1 MWSRPLSS
9 TTERFRESGQ
19 AIVIF
24 SISIVVLLVFA
35 AAAFDVGQSMI
46 DRRHQQNASDAAA
59 LAGAR
64 YLPDD
69 PNCPTTPSPGNCP
82 KAVHAALQT
91 ALDNGFGDGT
101 SNGTTVNGATVS
113 VSIPPNSTSQ
123 FSGLAGYIQVSIWSS
138 RPSIFAGQLLPSA
151 WKVAAMAVAKNGA
164 DVPAPY
170 SFLALNKTACP
181 SVLISGKGSV
191 TAGGSIQVNSSC
203 ANALQTTGN
212 AVIDVTSPTGEI
224 NVVGGWSY
232 GGNYTV
238 DPTPTTSAPWQP
250 DPLAD
255 LPPPPLP
262 PAPQPITQVP
272 SGSGTIPPGCP
283 GGANAATADAPRVC
297 QFQGNAYIG
306 TTWRVSPGY
315 YPGGLSFKTGTFF
328 FEPGIYYLGGGG
340 LDTNGSGATIYSVAT
355 GGTAPPPNDGGIMLY
370 NTEDSVYHDQCA
382 GIGTF
387 PAGVT
392 ATSACIG
399 AIILDGSASAIQI
412 QKIQTG
418 DYAGIVI
425 FQDRNLSVDD
435 PSTPIATRTA
445 DIQVNGSASKL
456 NVVGTI
462 YAPLGLFQ
470 ANGDAGT
477 SSTVQVIA
485 DEFKV
490 TGNQANITAT
500 YDASSF
506 FKFHGVGL
514 VE

>member
-1 MWSRPLSS
+1 V
-9 TTERFRESGQ
+9 
-19 AIVIF
+19 VIF
-24 SISIVVLLVFA
+24 TIAIFVLLAIA
-35 AAAFDVGQSMI
+35 ATAFDVGQSMV
-46 DRRHQQNASDAAA
+46 DRRHQQDASDSAA

-69 PNCPTTPSPGNCP
+69 PNCPASPSPANCP
-82 KAVHAALQT
+82 KAVHAALEA
-91 ALDNGFGDGT
+91 ALNNGFGDGV
-101 SNGTTVNGATVS
+101 SNGVSINGAVVTVT
-113 VSIPPNSTSQ
+113 VPPDPTSQ
-123 FSGLAGYIQVSIWSS
+123 FSNLPGYIQVTIGTT
-138 RPSIFAGQLLPSA
+138 RPSIFAGTLLPAS
-151 WKVAAMAVAKNGA
+151 WRVAAMAVAKNGA
-164 DVPAPY
+164 DTAAPY

-238 DPTPTTSAPWQP
+238 DPTPTTPAPWQP

-262 PAPQPITQVP
+262 LAPQPMTQVP

-283 GGANAATADAPRVC
+283 GGASAATADTPRVC
-297 QFQGNAYIG
+297 QFQGNAYNG
-306 TTWRVSPGY
+306 TTWRLYPGY
-315 YPGGLSFKTGTFF
+315 YPGGLSFKTGTFYL
-328 FEPGIYYLGGGG
+328 EPGIYYLGGGG
-340 LDTNGSGATIYSVAT
+340 LETNGSGATIYSVNA
-355 GGTAPPPNDGGIMLY
+355 GGTAPPMGGGIMIY
-370 NTEDSVYHDQCA
+370 NTEDAVYHDACA
-382 GIGTF
+382 GVGTF
-387 PAGVT
+387 PVGVD

-399 AIILDGSASAIQI
+399 AVILDGSASAIQI
-412 QKIQTG
+412 QAIQTG

-445 DIQVNGSASKL
+445 DIQINGSASTL

-490 TGNQANITAT
+490 TGNRANITAT

-506 FKFHGVGL
+506 FKFRGVGL